1 MKRTIVAVLLL
12 VLLLLTAAALAGP
25 TNFTASWWTV
35 DGGGGRS
42 SGGNYALSG
51 TVGQFDAHTAS
62 TGGDYAVRSGF
73 WQAVAIGEEDA
84 LFLPFVLSQ

>member
-1 MKRTIVAVLLL
+1 MKRMILAVFLL

-42 SGGNYALSG
+42 SGGDYALGG
-51 TVGQFDAHTAS
+51 TVGQFDAHTAA
-62 TGGDYAVRSGF
+62 TGGNYAVRSGF
-73 WQAVAIGEEDA
+73 WQAVAIGGEDV

>member
-1 MKRTIVAVLLL
+1 MKRTILAVLLL

-42 SGGNYALSG
+42 SGGQYSLGG
-51 TVGQFDAHTAS
+51 TVGQFDAHAAS
-62 TGGDYAVRSGF
+62 TGGTYAVRSGF